1 FPAKITSLA
10 VSRHIIRRE
19 KDAHDT
25 SLDLLIAMSSPTST
39 PGRKRGRAENPATP
53 GSEGPTSP
61 PPQRRRGQDSS
72 HGELPLMP
80 TSPPTDMGNPLQ
92 DTSLFSSPR
101 HSVLPSE
108 VDMSS
113 PLMYGTPSSRV
124 EGTPRSAVRGTPA
137 RQRPD
142 LGSVQK
148 SKQVDLHSEPPSAD
162 GAVATEQPGAQ
173 RLVIWGTDV
182 NVATC
187 KEKFQRFLLRFIDAT
202 STEDEHSC
210 LDLNEPLYM
219 QKLEEISIVG
229 DPVLNVNCGHVSTF
243 DAELYRQ
250 LVCYPQEVIPTFDM
264 AVNELFFERFP
275 DSVLEH
281 QIQVRP
287 YNALKT
293 RNMRSLNPE
302 DIDQLITISG
312 MVIRTSQLIP
322 EMQEAFFQ
330 CQVCAYS
337 TRVEVDRGRI
347 AEPAVCR
354 NCNTTH
360 SLALIHNRSMFSDK
374 QMIKVQESPEDM
386 PAGQTPHT
394 TVVYAH
400 NDLVD
405 KVQPGDRSNVK
416 SVYKTHIDV
425 IHFRKTDEKRLH
437 RLDDEGEQRLFTEER
452 VQTLKELAAKPDV
465 YERLASALAP
475 SIYEHEDIK
484 KGILLQLFGGTRKDF
499 SQTGRGNFRAEL
511 NILLCGDPG
520 TSKSQLLQYVF
531 NLVPRGQYT
540 SGKGSSAV
548 GLTAYV
554 TKDPE
559 TRQLVL
565 QTGALVL
572 SDNGICCIDEFD
584 KMSDSTRSVLHEVME
599 QQTLSIAKA
608 GIICQLNARTSILAA
623 ANPVESQFDLI
634 FLMLDPQD
642 EAYDRKLAH
651 HLVAL
656 YYQSEEQVEEENLDM
671 AVLKDF
677 IAYARSYIHPKLSE
691 EAGQALIEIGSGR
704 GMVSAYPRQLES
716 LIRLSEAHAKVR
728 FCDKV
733 ETIDVEE
740 AKRLHR
746 EALKQS
752 ATDPRTGF
760 VDISILTTGISATAR
775 KRKEE
780 ITQALKK
787 MLQSKIKTP
796 VMKFQQLFDDL
807 RGQSEIRLV
816 VMLLFYAVTS
826 QLFWTRLKK
835 MAASVGVKVPRN
847 FRLLDELEEGQKGV
861 GDGTVSWGL
870 EDDEDMTLTR
880 WTGMIIGP
888 PRTHYENR
896 IYSLKVECGQRY
908 PEVAPTV
915 RFVTKISMNGINS
928 NGVVDSR
935 SIPILANWKN
945 TSSIKAV
952 LQDLRRLMT
961 SKENTK
967 LPQPPENQT
976 YGN

>member
-1 FPAKITSLA
+1 
-10 VSRHIIRRE
+10 
-19 KDAHDT
+19 
-25 SLDLLIAMSSPTST
+25 MSSPTST
-39 PGRKRGRAENPATP
+39 PGRRKRNRDDIPATP
-53 GSEGPTSP
+53 GSDGLVSP
-61 PPQRRRGQDSS
+61 PSQRRRGQDSS
-72 HGELPLMP
+72 NGDLPAMP
-80 TSPPTDMGNPLQ
+80 TSPATDIASPAVH

-101 HSVLPSE
+101 RSVLPSE

-124 EGTPRSAVRGTPA
+124 EGTPRSGVRGTPA

-142 LGSVQK
+142 LGSIRK
-148 SKQVDLHSEPPSAD
+148 APQVDLHSDAD
-162 GAVATEQPGAQ
+162 GAVASEQAVGQ
-173 RLVIWGTDV
+173 KLVIWGTDV
-182 NVATC
+182 NVGTC
-187 KEKFQRFLLRFIDAT
+187 KEKFQRFLQRFIDPT
-202 STEDEHSC
+202 SNEDENAG

-219 QKLEEISIVG
+219 QKLEEISVVG
-229 DPVLNVNCGHVSTF
+229 EPVLNVNCGHVQSF
-243 DAELYRQ
+243 DADLYRQ
-250 LVCYPQEVIPTFDM
+250 LISYPQEVIPTFDM

-275 DSVLEH
+275 DSILEH

-302 DIDQLITISG
+302 DIDQMITISG

-330 CQVCAYS
+330 CQVCAFS

-360 SLALIHNRSMFSDK
+360 SLALIHNRSAFSDK
-374 QMIKVQESPEDM
+374 QMIKVQESPDDM

-394 TVVYAH
+394 TIVYAH

-405 KVQPGDRSNVK
+405 KVQPGDRINITGDLAFLWRFWSSGFILAERPFRLCRYRTCIYRAVPMRENPRQSNVR

-437 RLDDEGEQRLFTEER
+437 GLDEDSDQKLFTEER
-452 VQTLKELAAKPDV
+452 VQTLKELASKPDV
-465 YERLASALAP
+465 YDRLSSALAP

-499 SQTGRGNFRAEL
+499 SQTGRGNFRAEV

-554 TKDPE
+554 MKDPE
-559 TRQLVL
+559 TKQLVL

-608 GIICQLNARTSILAA
+608 GIICQLNARTSVLAA
-623 ANPVESQFDLI
+623 ANPVESQWNPKKTTIENIQLPHTLLSRFDLI

-642 EAYDRKLAH
+642 EAYDRRLAH

-656 YYQSEEQVEEENLDM
+656 YYQSEEQIEEEFLDM
-671 AVLKDF
+671 AVLKDY
-677 IAYARSYIHPKLSE
+677 IAYARTYINPRLNE
-691 EAGQALIEIGSGR
+691 EASQALIEAYVDMRKIGSGR

-716 LIRLSEAHAKVR
+716 LIRLAEAHAKVR
-728 FCDKV
+728 FSDKV

-760 VDISILTTGISATAR
+760 VDISILTTGMSATAR

-780 ITQALKK
+780 VTQALKK
-787 MLQSKIKTP
+787 MIQSKGKTP
-796 VMKFQQLFDDL
+796 AMKYQQLFDDL
-807 RGQSEIRLV
+807 RGQSEAAITKDMFEEALRALADEDY
-816 VMLLFYAVTS
+816 LTVTGK
-826 QLFWTRLKK
+826 T
-835 MAASVGVKVPRN
+835 V
-847 FRLLDELEEGQKGV
+847 RLL
-861 GDGTVSWGL
+861 
-870 EDDEDMTLTR
+870 
-880 WTGMIIGP
+880 
-888 PRTHYENR
+888 
-896 IYSLKVECGQRY
+896 
-908 PEVAPTV
+908 
-915 RFVTKISMNGINS
+915 
-928 NGVVDSR
+928 
-935 SIPILANWKN
+935 
-945 TSSIKAV
+945 
-952 LQDLRRLMT
+952 
-961 SKENTK
+961 
-967 LPQPPENQT
+967 
-976 YGN
+976 

>member
-1 FPAKITSLA
+1 
-10 VSRHIIRRE
+10 
-19 KDAHDT
+19 
-25 SLDLLIAMSSPTST
+25 MSSPTST
-39 PGRKRGRAENPATP
+39 PGGCKRGRNTNPATP
-53 GSEGPTSP
+53 SSEGPTSP
-61 PPQRRRGQDSS
+61 PSQRRRGQDSS
-72 HGELPLMP
+72 TGDLMPMP
-80 TSPPTDMGNPLQ
+80 TSPATDILSPAAPQ

-101 HSVLPSE
+101 PSVQPNE

-124 EGTPRSAVRGTPA
+124 EGTPRSGVRGTPA

-142 LGSVQK
+142 LGSVRK
-148 SKQVDLHSEPPSAD
+148 APQVDLHSDTD
-162 GAVATEQPGAQ
+162 GAVASESNAGQ

-187 KEKFQRFLLRFIDAT
+187 KEKFQRFLQRFIDPT
-202 STEDEHSC
+202 SNEDENAG

-219 QKLEEISIVG
+219 QKLEEISVVG
-229 DPVLNVNCGHVSTF
+229 DPVLSVNCLHVQSF

-275 DSVLEH
+275 DSILEF

-302 DIDQLITISG
+302 GIYRAVP
-312 MVIRTSQLIP
+312 M
-322 EMQEAFFQ
+322 
-330 CQVCAYS
+330 
-337 TRVEVDRGRI
+337 RV
-347 AEPAVCR
+347 
-354 NCNTTH
+354 
-360 SLALIHNRSMFSDK
+360 
-374 QMIKVQESPEDM
+374 SPI
-386 PAGQTPHT
+386 Q
-394 TVVYAH
+394 
-400 NDLVD
+400 
-405 KVQPGDRSNVK
+405 SNVK
-416 SVYKTHIDV
+416 SVYKTHIDA

-437 RLDDEGEQRLFTEER
+437 GVDDDADQKLFTEDR

-465 YERLASALAP
+465 YERLSSALAP

-484 KGILLQLFGGTRKDF
+484 KGILLQLFGGSRKDF
-499 SQTGRGNFRAEL
+499 TQTGRGNFRAEV

-554 TKDPE
+554 MKDPE

-608 GIICQLNARTSILAA
+608 GIICQLNARTAVLAA
-623 ANPVESQFDLI
+623 ANPIESQWNPKKTTIENIQLPHTLLSRFDLI

-642 EAYDRKLAH
+642 EAYDRRLAH
-651 HLVAL
+651 HLVSL
-656 YYQSEEQVEEENLDM
+656 YYQSEEQMEEEFLDM
-671 AVLKDF
+671 AVLRDY
-677 IAYARSYIHPKLSE
+677 IAYARTYINPRLSE
-691 EAGQALIEIGSGR
+691 EASQALIEAYVDMRKIGSGR

-716 LIRLSEAHAKVR
+716 LIRLAEAHAKVR
-728 FCDKV
+728 FSEKV

-760 VDISILTTGISATAR
+760 VDIAILTTGMSATAR

-780 ITQALKK
+780 AAQALKK
-787 MLQSKIKTP
+787 LIQAKGKTP
-796 VMKFQQLFDDL
+796 AMKYHQLLDDL
-807 RGQSEIRLV
+807 RGQSETAITKE
-816 VMLLFYAVTS
+816 LFDEALRALADEDYLTVTGK
-826 QLFWTRLKK
+826 T
-835 MAASVGVKVPRN
+835 V
-847 FRLLDELEEGQKGV
+847 RLL
-861 GDGTVSWGL
+861 
-870 EDDEDMTLTR
+870 
-880 WTGMIIGP
+880 
-888 PRTHYENR
+888 
-896 IYSLKVECGQRY
+896 
-908 PEVAPTV
+908 A
-915 RFVTKISMNGINS
+915 
-928 NGVVDSR
+928 
-935 SIPILANWKN
+935 
-945 TSSIKAV
+945 
-952 LQDLRRLMT
+952 
-961 SKENTK
+961 
-967 LPQPPENQT
+967 
-976 YGN
+976 